1 LSAFDSSRTIFR
13 QGFHGIP
20 DLIDE
25 IKAGDRSIS
34 NSYFRDSPL
43 STQQENS
50 HERKK
55 ARNAENS
62 AIGNRGDDFLNQRR
76 ICEVLITRGP
86 FFWRYAY
93 SEYIKDKSV

>member
-1 LSAFDSSRTIFR
+1 LSAFDSYRTIFL

-25 IKAGDRSIS
+25 IMAGDRSIS
-34 NSYFRDSPL
+34 RSYSRDPPL

-55 ARNAENS
+55 VRNAENS
-62 AIGNRGDDFLNQRR
+62 AIGNHGDDFLNQRR
-76 ICEVLITRGP
+76 ICVVLITRRP
-86 FFWRYAY
+86 FFWRYSS